1 MVPTLPLARRRGRK
15 VWRERLSDL
24 SFRNRTT
31 LGRTGLE
38 VSRLGI
44 GSGYGV
50 PAAAV
55 EKAFHEHGIN
65 YLYWSLSRRAGM
77 TEAIRSM
84 APIHRDEMII
94 VMQTYDHSGLFIENA
109 HERGLKRLGID
120 HADVL
125 ILGWFNRYP
134 GRRVLHA
141 ATRLKEQ
148 GKVCFLAMSGH
159 NRKTHARVAAM
170 SDTEIDILM
179 VRYNVAH
186 AGAERDAFPHLP
198 ADNRPGITSY
208 TATRWGQ
215 LLKERKM
222 PAGEKPLTA
231 AECYR
236 FVLSN
241 PNIDL
246 CFTGPKNAAELD
258 QALLALE
265 AGPLSA
271 EEIERV
277 RRIGDHVHG

>member
-1 MVPTLPLARRRGRK
+1 MSGPSCR
-15 VWRERLSDL
+15 D
-24 SFRNRTT
+24 RTF
-31 LGRTGLE
+31 LGRTALE

-77 TEAIRSM
+77 TEAIRSL
-84 APIHRDEMII
+84 AHSHRDEIII
-94 VMQTYDHSGLFIENA
+94 VMQTYDHSGLFIERA
-109 HERGLKRLGID
+109 HERGLRKLGID
-120 HADVL
+120 EADVL

-134 GRRVLHA
+134 GRRVLDA
-141 ATRLKEQ
+141 ATRLREH
-148 GKVCFLAMSGH
+148 GKVRFLAMSGH
-159 NRKTHARVAAM
+159 NRRTHGTVAAM
-170 SDTEIDILM
+170 SDSPIDVLM
-179 VRYNVAH
+179 VRYNAAH
-186 AGAERDAFPHLP
+186 TGAERDVFPHLP
-198 ADNRPGITSY
+198 DDNRPGVTSY

-222 PAGEKPLTA
+222 PAGERPLTA

-246 CFTGPKNAAELD
+246 CLTGPRNAAQLD
-258 QALLALE
+258 HALLALD

-271 EEIERV
+271 EEMERV

>member
-1 MVPTLPLARRRGRK
+1 MG
-15 VWRERLSDL
+15 LSDL
-24 SFRNRTT
+24 SFRDRTT

-77 TEAIRSM
+77 TEAIRSL
-84 APIHRDEMII
+84 APSHRDEMII
-94 VMQTYDHSGLFIENA
+94 VMQTYDHSGLFIEKA
-109 HERGLKRLGID
+109 HERGLRKLGID

-134 GRRVLHA
+134 GHRVLDA

-148 GKVCFLAMSGH
+148 GKVRFLAMSGH
-159 NRKTHARVAAM
+159 NRKTHAGVAAM
-170 SDTEIDILM
+170 SDTPIDILM
-179 VRYNVAH
+179 VRYNAAH
-186 AGAERDAFPHLP
+186 TGAERDVFPHLP

-246 CFTGPKNAAELD
+246 CLTGPKNAAELD
-258 QALLALE
+258 HALLALD